1 MPCSH
6 KPNYTPH
13 DFMNLSPAYQW
24 GIGRAVGYTHF
35 NRNEFS
41 QLVGESHINWE
52 INFNDRADGKKSP
65 HKITVENKNHIYHN
79 NILRGSKYLANPV
92 LLFNGASYVE
102 NAPRDDSAIAMT
114 QAEGQGLM
122 FYWDDFTGD
131 YGVMKAGDD
140 LTITVDVR
148 VNGTTSEAP
157 MGSAELVRLKATPN
171 FSPSTLVTSQSI
183 GNGFTRLIFRTKVLN
198 TTWTAPSNWEET
210 WGVTNPSAPTD
221 TGRTWNKDRLIGV
234 VQNVNNV
241 QLEMTRPQV
250 SREGATTYQEASLD
264 IMPNNQFTWTGM
276 NKGYRLIADGKYVK
290 SDFAYEWANPKFFK
304 VPTGTQWQRVRS
316 VIAMKFTKLPF
327 TPNTDDAG
335 NPLNVYGKV
344 VWYSGASEASVIKA
358 DTFWVDD
365 GKYGGKL
372 SEILIPEGATHYRI
386 HITAFSQQSVDFKF
400 SFTDV
405 SYVNNSSATA
415 EITRPMYQGV
425 TKMLDGS
432 TALAYADNFSERVK
446 IDYVVDLVAEIK
458 KALPKA
464 FEGLSLAESVTRVRS
479 MAYMMNLT
487 MTARGGDTDNVVH
500 WHMKNKDGVASP
512 IHNFSGAKLTTH
524 THRSTWQ
531 DWIRD
536 DGTMW
541 GYIYTEAPPSGVG
554 EQAWVELDYFKID
567 ITIVATNEDIEAW
580 EYNSKDSRYKLTSV
594 DIPMARTEENM
605 QNSSVQVTHGF
616 DIYGEV
622 FRKYPEF
629 FGDCY
634 TYEDCINKLNERIES
649 VTFEYESVIPDP
661 DIGGLGYVNFVVEAE
676 ETSRDF
682 TTRHDK
688 NTANVTMVTNG
699 LSRFIQENGYIYFG
713 AERPAEDRNIELGM
727 ISNISFQ
734 LWMDK
739 DYDNDKRIFR
749 YNKKKQPWF
758 LFVRDIQRS
767 VLPPKVNNLVDVN
780 RGRNRYS
787 YGQTETARS
796 ITLQCFIKAPSEQE
810 LAPLLEELA
819 DYLDVGET
827 TLQLYDAPERVYKV
841 VLDGSTD
848 ISQTLHMGE
857 ISLTFVLLDNY
868 AIGKEVVVQQSI
880 DASGAVPYINLENE
894 GTAPTHPTYLLDF
907 KQRTQFVDLI
917 GQGDSEN
924 ISIGRRSSSS
934 SGDTPKDLRPRVFYS
949 KFTPNDGATWFPLS
963 EPLMPEKIEA
973 KSPTLQGSVQRS
985 NGMINQ
991 NKWDYGDAA
1000 EGWHGHGA
1008 IGTLTHNVNNF
1019 VCEATAAMLGA
1030 PPKNSLNGFFLIF
1043 YDDANTPIA
1052 RVKFGTRTA
1061 DGHLDSYIVDDGE
1074 VSHWGNGKRL
1084 LNQGATKLWD
1094 NFQGKVIVE
1103 RKNNQW
1109 RLTVGQFKDR
1119 RFDPAPEA
1127 LFNMGSSMLKD
1138 TKSTG
1143 WLTLDSSTWDRPV
1156 ARIGVFMCLRDKR
1169 PKLGHVSLRR
1179 LIVWEDLTDE
1189 STSVDEEPI
1198 MLNVDDQVAIDSDK
1212 GQVYLNGVLTP
1223 KLVDPMTDWF
1233 ALEKGENLVGVNNF
1247 VGDLTVIYNER
1258 FK

>member
-1 MPCSH
+1 MPCSY

-13 DFMNLSPAYQW
+13 DFMNISPAYQW
-24 GIGRAVGYTHF
+24 GIGRAYGYTHF

-52 INFNDRADGKKSP
+52 INFNDKANGKKSP
-65 HKITVENKNHIYHN
+65 HKITVENKNHIYHR

-92 LLFNGASYVE
+92 LLFNGAEYVPD
-102 NAPRDDSAIAMT
+102 APKDDSAVATT
-114 QAEGQGLM
+114 QLEGQGLM

-131 YGVMKAGDD
+131 YGVMKSGDE
-140 LTITVDVR
+140 LTISVDVR
-148 VNGTTSEAP
+148 VVGTTAETELGAN
-157 MGSAELVRLKATPN
+157 ELVRLKATPN
-171 FSPSTLVTSQSI
+171 FTPSEQVTSQEI
-183 GNGFTRLIFRTKVLN
+183 GNGFTRIIFKTKVAN
-198 TTWTAPSNWEET
+198 TTWNAPTGWEDT
-210 WGVTNPSAPTD
+210 WGVVNPPSPTL

-234 VQNVNNV
+234 VQNVDNV

-250 SREGATTYQEASLD
+250 SREGSTAYQEASLD

-290 SDFAYEWANPKFFK
+290 SDFAYEWANPKFFT

-327 TPNTDDAG
+327 TPDTSSGG
-335 NPLNVYGKV
+335 NPLNVFGKV
-344 VWYSGASEASVIKA
+344 VWYSGASEASVIKF
-358 DTFWVDD
+358 DQFWVED
-365 GKYGGKL
+365 GEYGGKI
-372 SEILIPEGATHYRI
+372 SEILIPDGATHYRL
-386 HITAFSQQSVDFKF
+386 HITGYSQQSLDFKF

-415 EITRPMYQGV
+415 EITRPMYRGV

-500 WHMKNKDGVASP
+500 WHMKNKDGVAGP

-594 DIPMARTEENM
+594 DIPMARTEDDM

-622 FRKYPEF
+622 LRKYPEF

-634 TYEDCINKLNERIES
+634 TYEDCITKLNERIEA
-649 VTFEYESVIPDP
+649 VTFEFESIIPDP
-661 DIGGLGYVNFVVEAE
+661 DIGGEGYVNFVVEAE
-676 ETSRDF
+676 DISRDF
-682 TTRHDK
+682 KTRHDK
-688 NTANVTMVTNG
+688 NTIHIVTVQNG
-699 LSRFIQENGYIYFG
+699 LSKFIQENGYIYFG
-713 AERPAEDRNIELGM
+713 AERPPEDRNIELGM
-727 ISNISFQ
+727 TSNITFQ
-734 LWMDK
+734 LMMDK
-739 DYDNDKRIFR
+739 DYDNNKRIFR
-749 YNKKKQPWF
+749 YNKKKQPWY

-787 YGQTETARS
+787 YGQVESARS
-796 ITLQCFIKAPSEQE
+796 IILKCFIKAPSEEE
-810 LAPLLEELA
+810 LAPLLEDLA

-827 TLQLYDAPERVYKV
+827 TLQLYDNPERVYKV
-841 VLDGSTD
+841 VLDGETN
-848 ISQTLHMGE
+848 ITQNLHMGE
-857 ISLTFVLLDNY
+857 VELNLILLDNY
-868 AIGKEVVVQQSI
+868 AEGKEVVVKEPI
-880 DASGAVPYINLENE
+880 LASAAVPYVIVENE

-907 KQRTQFVDLI
+907 KQNAQFVDLVS
-917 GQGDSEN
+917 QGDSAN
-924 ISIGRRSSSS
+924 ISIGRRPKGST
-934 SGDTPKDLRPRVFYS
+934 GETPKDLRPQVFYS
-949 KFTPNDGATWFPLS
+949 KFTPDDGANWFALADTT
-963 EPLMPEKIEA
+963 MPDKIEG
-973 KSPTLQGSVQRS
+973 KPPTLQGSVQRS

-991 NKWDYGDAA
+991 NKWDYGNAKD
-1000 EGWHGHGA
+1000 GWHGHGVV
-1008 IGTLTHNVNNF
+1008 GNLTKNVNNF
-1019 VCEATAAMLGA
+1019 VCEATAAMLGN

-1043 YDDANTPIA
+1043 YDDENQPMV
-1052 RVKFGTRTA
+1052 RVKLSARA
-1061 DGHLDSYIVDDGE
+1061 SDGHLDAYIVDDGE
-1074 VSHWGNGKRL
+1074 VNSWANGNKL
-1084 LNQGATKLWD
+1084 INQGATKLWD

-1119 RFDPAPEA
+1119 RFNPAPEA
-1127 LFNMGSSMLKD
+1127 SFNMGSSMLKD
-1138 TKSTG
+1138 TKTTG
-1143 WLTLDSSTWDRPV
+1143 WITLDTSTWDRPL
-1156 ARIGVFMCLRDKR
+1156 ARIGVFMCLREQR
-1169 PKLGHVSLRR
+1169 PKLSHVSLRR
-1179 LIVWEDLTDE
+1179 VIIWEDLTEEAVGD
-1189 STSVDEEPI
+1189 DEEPI
-1198 MLNVDDQVAIDSDK
+1198 MLNTGDQVVIDSGK
-1212 GQVYLNGVLTP
+1212 GQVYLNGALTP

-1233 ALEKGENLVGVNNF
+1233 ALEKGENLIGVNNF